1 MSAGGSRRDLLAGRS
16 GLLTLAKGRQLDA
29 IGEERRT
36 QGVPCPLSVMLP
48 LPQRSLSDRGP
59 QAALHSKVDDL
70 RKHLLHL
77 IKSQA

>member
-1 MSAGGSRRDLLAGRS
+1 MSAGGSRRNLLASGS
-16 GLLTLAKGRQLDA
+16 GLPLAEGRQLDA